1 MVCDSF
7 LKSKKSA
14 GKVIESGVIEL
25 CGGGWGGYRRSWVR
39 RGGGKNIF
47 GWLVCR
53 ILLVVGNENIKE
65 GRPCQVCN

>member
-25 CGGGWGGYRRSWVR
+25 CGGGGEARRSCVR
-39 RGGGKNIF
+39 RGGGKDIF

-53 ILLVVGNENIKE
+53 IRLVVRNENIKE